1 MPRTTSPIPHPVD
14 PTVAQFAR
22 RRQAIGL
29 SRSALSLLTHVSSGL
44 LVRAE
49 SGYGRPYNASEAE
62 RLEIV
67 LAAIENARRQAARL
81 AGAA

>member
-1 MPRTTSPIPHPVD
+1 MPRITSPIPHPVD
-14 PTVAQFAR
+14 PVVAHFAR
-22 RRQAIGL
+22 RRKAIGL

-49 SGYGRPYNASEAE
+49 GGYGRPYDSAETE
-62 RLEIV
+62 RLEVV
-67 LAAIENARRQAARL
+67 LSAIERARREAARL